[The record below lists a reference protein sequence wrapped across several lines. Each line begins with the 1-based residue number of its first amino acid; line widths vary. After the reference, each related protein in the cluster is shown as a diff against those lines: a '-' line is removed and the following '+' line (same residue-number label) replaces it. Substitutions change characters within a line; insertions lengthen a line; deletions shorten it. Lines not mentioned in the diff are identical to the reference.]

1 MQIKLFHGI
10 FVAILY
16 LKFNGEFING
26 FSFQTKTIKLNSF
39 SECPEE
45 EDTIIHYNGTITKA
59 SRNKYTVNGEITMN
73 ETVAGPIEVIR

>member
-1 MQIKLFHGI
+1 MQIKLYHAI

-16 LKFNGEFING
+16 LQFNGEFIKG

-45 EDTIIHYNGTITKA
+45 EDTLIHYNGTVTKA
-59 SRNKYTVNGEITMN
+59 SRNKYTVSGEITLN
-73 ETVAGPIEVIR
+73 ETVAGPIEVTS